1 MKEALALAEKGRY
14 TASPNPMVGCL
25 IVKEGHVIGRGYHE
39 RAGGPHAEVFALRE
53 AGVQAKGATV
63 YVTLEPCCHFGKT
76 PPCTDALIQA
86 GVREVYLAIKDPFL
100 AVNGKGI
107 AALKAAGITVK
118 TGLLRTQAMR
128 LNEAFLHYAKHNRPW
143 VIAKWAMS
151 LDGKTTTHPLD
162 VRHISS
168 EEARLQTHALRQ
180 SVDAILI
187 GADTAIN
194 DNPLLTV
201 RLPQEEKIIKQP
213 IRVVITARGRLPLDL
228 KLFDHTLPSET
239 IIATTENSSP
249 DWRSALIKKN
259 ITVWVLPMNNDGQVD
274 LRALLNK
281 LGENQITSLLVEGGM
296 TLHRS
301 FFNENLVNNIFVYLS
316 PLIIGDLRTKK
327 YLKKYKLSCVGKDIQ
342 LSAKMVET
350 DHV

>member
-25 IVKEGHVIGRGYHE
+25 IVKEGRVIGRGYHE
-39 RAGGPHAEVFALRE
+39 RAGGPHAEVCALKE
-53 AGVQAKGATV
+53 AGSQAKDATV

-76 PPCTDALIQA
+76 PPCTDALIHA
-86 GVREVYLAIKDPFL
+86 GVREIYLAIKDPFL
-100 AVNGKGI
+100 EVNGQGI
-107 AALKAAGITVK
+107 AALKTAGITVK
-118 TGLLRTQAMR
+118 TGLLRSQAMQ
-128 LNEAFLHYAKHNRPW
+128 LNEAFFHYAKHNRPW

-162 VRHISS
+162 IRHISS

-187 GADTAIN
+187 GADTAIK

-201 RLPQEEKIIKQP
+201 RLTKKEKIIKQP
-213 IRVVITARGRLPLDL
+213 IRVVLTASGRLPVDL
-228 KLFDHTLPSET
+228 KLFDKSLPSKT
-239 IIATTENSSP
+239 IIATTAKSTLE
-249 DWRSALIKKN
+249 WRNALIKKN
-259 ITVWVLPMNNDGQVD
+259 ITVWVLPINDHGQVN
-274 LRALLNK
+274 LKALLNK
-281 LGENQITSLLVEGGM
+281 LGENQITSILVEGGM

-301 FFNENLVNNIFVYLS
+301 FFNENLVNNICIYLS
-316 PLIIGDLRTKK
+316 PTIIGDFCTKK
-327 YLKKYKLSCVGKDIQ
+327 YLKKYSISYVGKDIQ
-342 LSAKMVET
+342 FSAKIAET